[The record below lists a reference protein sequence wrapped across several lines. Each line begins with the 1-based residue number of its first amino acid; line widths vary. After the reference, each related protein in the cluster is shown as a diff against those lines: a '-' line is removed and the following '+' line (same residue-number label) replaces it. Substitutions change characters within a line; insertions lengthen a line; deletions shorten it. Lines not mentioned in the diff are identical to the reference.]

1 MSQEFPKAL
10 YLGEAFVIVED
21 AEQEAAKR
29 AEGFRFYTDEP
40 STETGAE
47 QVPGESPEDSPEDSP
62 KRKPGRPRKE
72 A

>member
-29 AEGFRFYTDEP
+29 AEGFRFYTDEQP
-40 STETGAE
+40 EEGAE
-47 QVPGESPEDSPEDSP
+47 DTTEDAP

>member
-29 AEGFRFYTDEP
+29 AEGFRFYTDEQP
-40 STETGAE
+40 AEDAEDTTEDA
-47 QVPGESPEDSPEDSP
+47 P